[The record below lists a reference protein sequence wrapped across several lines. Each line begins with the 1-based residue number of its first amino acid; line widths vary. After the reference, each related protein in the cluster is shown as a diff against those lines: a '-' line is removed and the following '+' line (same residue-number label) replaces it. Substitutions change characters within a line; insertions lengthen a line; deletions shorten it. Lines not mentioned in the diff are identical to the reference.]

1 MFRRKSMESKEISVK
16 FGGQVEQVDINTFTR
31 ILLDYS
37 TVLSAS
43 CREVDENYK
52 VDTNIRAVRPGCL
65 VVDMSVVTDG
75 FGSLFKDPAT
85 ALQTISSTV
94 TVALGFYE
102 FKRFLG
108 KHGNVSSV
116 DQSGEESSVTAADGS
131 KQTFNIRTMNV
142 YMKSP
147 EASDAVNS
155 SFAVLS
161 DDPSIDS
168 IEMDDKDGNRF
179 FASRDEFP
187 DISTSPSY
195 EGPDVKHV
203 SETCNLIVVKPYL
216 GISTKRKWEFVW
228 RGTKMSANIIDEEW
242 MSGIPDEPFYVGS
255 IMNADV
261 DITMRYDQTNHA
273 YMNKSFTITKVHDV
287 TRPPENQR
295 IF

>member
-1 MFRRKSMESKEISVK
+1 MESKEISVK
-16 FGGQVEQVDINTFTR
+16 FGGQVEQVDVNTFTR

-65 VVDMSVVTDG
+65 IVDMSVVTDG
-75 FGSLFKDPAT
+75 LGSLFRDPAT
-85 ALQTISSTV
+85 ALQTISEAV

-102 FKRFLG
+102 LKRFLG

-116 DQSGEESSVTAADGS
+116 EPSGEESSVTAADGS
-131 KQTFNIRTMNV
+131 RQTFNIKTMNV
-142 YMKSP
+142 YMKCP

-155 SFAVLS
+155 SFSVLS

-168 IEMDDKDGNRF
+168 IAMGDKDGNQF
-179 FASRDEFP
+179 SADRDEFP
-187 DISTSPSY
+187 AISTSPSY

-203 SETCNLIVVKPYL
+203 SETCDLTVVKPYL
-216 GISTKRKWEFVW
+216 GVSTKRKWEFIW
-228 RGTKMSANIIDEEW
+228 RGMKMSANIIDEQW
-242 MSGIPDEPFYVGS
+242 MSGISGEPFYVGS

-273 YMNKSFTITKVHDV
+273 YMNKSFTITKVHNV
-287 TRPPENQR
+287 TRPPEDQKL
-295 IF
+295 F